1 MVAMTIDGLYKGE
14 TCFLWEKQMDL
25 TWTLYDKRGQG
36 AEFVVAQEDAAMPK
50 DDAHSCVYVLLN
62 SIIYE
67 KNDMQVLVLLKH
79 SPDKL
84 WL

>member
-14 TCFLWEKQMDL
+14 THFLWEKQMQL
-25 TWTLYDKRGQG
+25 AGTLYDKRGQRV
-36 AEFVVAQEDAAMPK
+36 EFVVVQENAAMPK
-50 DDAHSCVYVLLN
+50 DDAHSCVYVLLH

-67 KNDMQVLVLLKH
+67 KNDMQVLALLKH